1 MCVCHQTSYHS
12 THDSAVSSAV
22 AGRHSRFPNQT
33 LSPVWVTLII
43 SLFTVMINESV
54 SSDSQP
60 VRDFEFLV
68 SSPDG

>member
-1 MCVCHQTSYHS
+1 
-12 THDSAVSSAV
+12 
-22 AGRHSRFPNQT
+22 
-33 LSPVWVTLII
+33 VTLII